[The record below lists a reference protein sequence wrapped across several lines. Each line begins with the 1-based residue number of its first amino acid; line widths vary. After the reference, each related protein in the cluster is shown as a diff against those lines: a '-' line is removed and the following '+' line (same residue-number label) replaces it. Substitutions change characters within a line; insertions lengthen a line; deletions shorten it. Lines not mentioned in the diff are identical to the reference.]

1 MTFFLGT
8 GTPTGPVLTSG
19 MLRKEGMPGHPC
31 RCSEV
36 GQKLGSY
43 WQEPTAQKTRCMGG
57 RKETWKDGSMPMSRS
72 PSRPIMLQPKE
83 ALGLFPRLPCS

>member
-19 MLRKEGMPGHPC
+19 MLQKEGMPGHPC

-57 RKETWKDGSMPMSRS
+57 EERDLEGWLHADVPE
-72 PSRPIMLQPKE
+72 PFAPHH
-83 ALGLFPRLPCS
+83 AAA